1 MTYFPSLHCEGVGC
15 AAVSELPV
23 QAAPAVVTGG
33 QATLQGR
40 FSASALLHINVGL
53 AVRNSHQLDQLI
65 AAASTPGNPQYGHYL
80 TESQTT
86 WTGHRLEFSGK
97 AKGFVA
103 SGTLEITE
111 IEIILDG
118 KLPLIARPFEPKIKS
133 AIEQEAASMF
143 PSAGL

>member
-1 MTYFPSLHCEGVGC
+1 MKVTVTHYTTKE
-15 AAVSELPV
+15 AARQKIDRRL
-23 QAAPAVVTGG
+23 AG
-33 QATLQGR
+33 
-40 FSASALLHINVGL
+40 LLL
-53 AVRNSHQLDQLI
+53 
-65 AAASTPGNPQYGHYL
+65 QYGHYL
-80 TESQTT
+80 SESQTA
-86 WTGHRLEFSGK
+86 WTGDRLEFSGK

>member
-1 MTYFPSLHCEGVGC
+1 MK
-15 AAVSELPV
+15 
-23 QAAPAVVTGG
+23 VTVPHNTTQEEAREKIARRLAG
-33 QATLQGR
+33 
-40 FSASALLHINVGL
+40 LLI
-53 AVRNSHQLDQLI
+53 
-65 AAASTPGNPQYGHYL
+65 QYGHYL

-97 AKGFVA
+97 AKGFTA

-111 IEIILDG
+111 IEVILDG

-143 PSAGL
+143 GSA